1 MKALVTGGTGFIGS
15 HLVDKLL
22 EKGYE
27 VKCLTRK
34 SSNLRWLKN
43 LNVEIICGS
52 FFDES
57 SLKKAVEDVD
67 YVFHIAGAVMS
78 KTKQGFYIS
87 NQLSTKNLVEACIK
101 YNKNLKRFIY
111 LSSGT
116 ACGPNHSG
124 RPNVETDDCNPITTY
139 GKSKIAA
146 EKELLQR
153 SQDLPITIIRPSA
166 IYGPRDEAIYQYFL
180 AVSKGLVSLIG
191 FSDKYVSLIHSHDL
205 VNGIVLAAE
214 SDKSV
219 GEIYNISSEKHYSWK
234 EIGAVCQKVIGRK
247 TFTLRLPHFIVYASG
262 AVSQL
267 LGYLSPKGAVFNIEK
282 AKDFT
287 QKYWMF
293 SPEKAV
299 KDLGYKQEK
308 SLEDGIRE
316 TIEWYKKNGWMK

>member
-1 MKALVTGGTGFIGS
+1 MKALVTGGTGFVGS

-27 VKCLTRK
+27 VRCLTRK
-34 SSNLRWLKN
+34 SSNLRWLKD
-43 LNVEIICGS
+43 LNVEIVCGS
-52 FFDES
+52 LYDDAT
-57 SLKKAVEDVD
+57 LKKAVENVD

-78 KTKQGFYIS
+78 KTKQGFFVS
-87 NQLSTKNLVEACIK
+87 NQLATKNLAEACLK

-116 ACGPNHSG
+116 ACGPNNSG
-124 RPNVETDDCNPITTY
+124 KPNVETDDCNPITTY

-146 EKELLQR
+146 EKELFQR
-153 SQDLPITIIRPSA
+153 SQELPITIIRPPA
-166 IYGPRDEAIYQYFL
+166 IYGPRDEAIYQYFM
-180 AVSKGLVSLIG
+180 AVSKGLISLIG

-214 SDKSV
+214 SNKTI
-219 GEIYNISSEKHYSWK
+219 GEVYNISSEKYYSWK
-234 EIGAVCQKVIGRK
+234 EIGDVCRKVIGRK
-247 TFTLRLPHFIVYASG
+247 TFTLKLPHFIVYTA
-262 AVSQL
+262 AVFSQL
-267 LGYLSPKGAVFNIEK
+267 FGYFSAKGAVFNIEK

-287 QKYWMF
+287 QKYWTF

-299 KDLGYKQEK
+299 KDLGYKQEI
-308 SLEDGIRE
+308 SLEDGIRD